1 VNDVNAFLGAILR
14 SLTTAVVVVD
24 TDLKVTAW
32 NRRAEDMW
40 GLRAEEAVGQHLLN
54 LDSGLPVESLRPLV
68 RTSLSGTQPEPLSIG
83 AVNRRGR
90 DIRVR
95 VTTAPL
101 ASEAAG
107 TVGVIV
113 LIDEETAG
121 AG

>member
-1 VNDVNAFLGAILR
+1 
-14 SLTTAVVVVD
+14 
-24 TDLKVTAW
+24 
-32 NRRAEDMW
+32 
-40 GLRAEEAVGQHLLN
+40 
-54 LDSGLPVESLRPLV
+54 
-68 RTSLSGTQPEPLSIG
+68 LSGTQPEPLSIG